1 MLLGVVLVVLGG
13 VLAAILGGAG
23 SIIGIGRAAQAGA
36 ALLSEEPE
44 KFGGQGLVLTALAG
58 TQGIYGFL
66 IGIMVLQKIGLLTG
80 NIKNVGPGADW
91 QLFFACL
98 SAGLLFLFSAMKQGT
113 ICAAGIQVLAKKP
126 SEVGK
131 SIILAALVETYA
143 VLGLLI
149 GVLLINGIPV
159 G

>member
-1 MLLGVVLVVLGG
+1 MLMGIVLVVLGA
-13 VLAAILGGAG
+13 VLAVLLGGSG
-23 SIIGIGRAAQAGA
+23 SIIGIQRAAQAGA

-44 KFGGQGLVLTALAG
+44 KFGGQGLVLSALPG

-66 IGIMVLQKIGLLTG
+66 VGIMVLQKIGLLTG
-80 NIKNVGPGADW
+80 AIKEVSNGADW
-91 QLFFACL
+91 QLFFACV
-98 SAGLLFLFSAMKQGT
+98 SAGLLFLFSAIKQGT
-113 ICAAGIQVLAKKP
+113 ICAAGVQVLAKKP

-149 GVLLINGIPV
+149 SVLLINGIPV
-159 G
+159 K